1 MTGTPWAL
9 AYDSMCAPTP
19 ESSASTTSTVAPL
32 VMAVWASLNWV
43 ASLPSAFSTVYC
55 DDLSPA
61 FWKDSFRYGASN
73 STYRVDDTGSGRI
86 TATVPLPLAAR
97 GLSVAMAENVL
108 SIWLSD
114 SFGTEE
120 RVLLPEEP
128 DPELPQAA
136 ITRAALPA
144 TAVSATFLVTE
155 CKGTTSLWAGTC
167 QGRAAQRFSL
177 IAVDPDLSGKTVRLR
192 G

>member
-32 VMAVWASLNWV
+32 GMAVWASLNWV

-55 DDLSPA
+55 DVVRPA
-61 FWKDSFRYGASN
+61 FLKDSFRYAASN
-73 STYRVDDTGSGRI
+73 STYRVDDTVSGRM
-86 TATVPLPLAAR
+86 TVTLPLPLAAR

-114 SFGTEE
+114 SLGTEE
-120 RVLLPEEP
+120 PVLLPEEP
-128 DPELPQAA
+128 DPELLPQAA

-167 QGRAAQRFSL
+167 RA
-177 IAVDPDLSGKTVRLR
+177 SGLPTWRKTLQALVYL
-192 G
+192 GKQ